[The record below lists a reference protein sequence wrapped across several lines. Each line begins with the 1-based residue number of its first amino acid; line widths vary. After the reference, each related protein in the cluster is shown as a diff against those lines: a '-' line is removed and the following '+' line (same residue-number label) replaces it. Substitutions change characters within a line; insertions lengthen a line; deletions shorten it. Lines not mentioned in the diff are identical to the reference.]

1 MIQTIRSPI
10 YDPTSS
16 LPDLT
21 GKVALVTG
29 SNSPIGIGWNIAN
42 QLALK
47 GAKVYVHGRTLE
59 KARAGIAAIL
69 RQGSDLSNTRKVA
82 VNQLEPFVVD
92 LGDLKAVR
100 DTAVTFVEKE
110 ARLDILVHNAMAWV
124 LDFNSAFIISDNN
137 SLAYDSEL
145 DEYGISPSMT
155 INHLAPFLLTMEL
168 LPLLKS
174 TAQSHPGVR
183 IVTLSSIAHTFIN
196 TSDNV
201 RYDSLSSFNDD
212 LGERADVLKRYA
224 YSKLA
229 NVLFAKELQRKL
241 DEAGIQAISVSV
253 HPGGVKT
260 DGSMKYFGPDK
271 LSVLDGALSPLQ
283 GALAPLFAAAATE
296 VWTQRDGGRDKL
308 KSWTGAYVMPYG
320 VPSPVDESEAAK
332 DPKLAKEL
340 WETTEKILAENVGIS
355 VSF

>member
-1 MIQTIRSPI
+1 MIQIIRSPP

-29 SNSPIGIGWNIAN
+29 SNSPLGIGWNIAN

-47 GAKVYVHGRTLE
+47 GAKVYVHARTLE
-59 KARAGIAAIL
+59 KARAGITAIL
-69 RQGSDLSNTRKVA
+69 SQGSNSSNKSKVA

-100 DTAVTFVEKE
+100 ATAVAFAEKE
-110 ARLDILVHNAMAWV
+110 SRLDILVHNATA
-124 LDFNSAFIISDNN
+124 
-137 SLAYDSEL
+137 LAYNPEL
-145 DEYGISPSMT
+145 NEYGISTSMT
-155 INHLAPFLLTMEL
+155 INHIAPFLLTMEL

-174 TAQSHPGVR
+174 TARSHPGVR
-183 IVTLSSIAHTFIN
+183 IVTLSSVAHTF
-196 TSDNV
+196 TTPDV
-201 RYDSLSSFNDD
+201 RYDSLSSFNED
-212 LGERADVLKRYA
+212 LGERDDVLKRYA

-241 DEAGIQAISVSV
+241 DEASIQAISVSV
-253 HPGGVKT
+253 HPGGVRT
-260 DGSMKYFGPDK
+260 DGSVKYWGPDK
-271 LSVLDGALSPLQ
+271 IAELDEALEPLQ
-283 GALAPLFAAAATE
+283 GALAALFAAAATE
-296 VWTQRDGGRDKL
+296 VWTERDGGRDKL
-308 KSWTGAYVMPYG
+308 KWTGAYVMPYG

>member
-69 RQGSDLSNTRKVA
+69 SQGSDLSNTRKVA

-110 ARLDILVHNAMAWV
+110 ARLDILVHNAMA
-124 LDFNSAFIISDNN
+124 
-137 SLAYDSEL
+137 LAYDSEL

>member
-110 ARLDILVHNAMAWV
+110 ARLDILVHNAMA
-124 LDFNSAFIISDNN
+124 
-137 SLAYDSEL
+137 LAYDSEL